1 VLIRELVAT
10 VLELLVGAVGVDGLA
25 IGLLA
30 TTVAVL
36 VYLRH
41 AADLFVV
48 LARYARIASIVGVV
62 VLVLYVVGVATGFVD
77 AADVGSFIKQITG
90 LKH

>member
-1 VLIRELVAT
+1 MLIRELVSGA
-10 VLELLVGAVGVDGLA
+10 LKLLVGAVGVDGLA

-30 TTVAVL
+30 TIVAAL

-62 VLVLYVVGVATGFVD
+62 VLLLYIAGVATGVVD
-77 AADVGSFIKQITG
+77 AADVGSFLKQFAG
-90 LKH
+90 VKH